1 MNKNEFINQLSVCL
15 RYMPKEDRDDAISY
29 YTEYL
34 GDMELSD
41 TEDVTMKLGNPKD
54 VAQEILNDYTVKV
67 VEAQK
72 ERGGVK
78 NSGKVIWMVILTILS
93 LPVSLPLAVAAL
105 AVVLVLTITI
115 FCVLLVFFAV
125 GLCLV
130 VAGVLTFI
138 FSFTTG
144 SVGNILMAIGVAL
157 AVTGIGVLLTIGV
170 IALFKLLIKAI
181 GALAVK
187 GRQKQAR

>member
-93 LPVSLPLAVAAL
+93 LPVSLPLAVVAL
-105 AVVLVLTITI
+105 VVVLVLTITI

-125 GLCLV
+125 GLCLI